1 MSRVWRR
8 SGSESICKRSR
19 ARAQPRAVDNPSL
32 RRDEQGGL
40 VARDRGPKHKLSR
53 REGVNLTGTTSPS
66 LAAKLSNPPNA
77 RGRGR
82 TRVMPRG
89 ISPKLGRK
97 YFAGGPP
104 RSADSA
110 P

>member
-40 VARDRGPKHKLSR
+40 LARHRGPKHKLSR

-66 LAAKLSNPPNA
+66 LADKLSVPPG
-77 RGRGR
+77 RDGRGR
-82 TRVMPRG
+82 RRASEYEVRLRAKQRV
-89 ISPKLGRK
+89 KLQYGLL
-97 YFAGGPP
+97 
-104 RSADSA
+104 
-110 P
+110 